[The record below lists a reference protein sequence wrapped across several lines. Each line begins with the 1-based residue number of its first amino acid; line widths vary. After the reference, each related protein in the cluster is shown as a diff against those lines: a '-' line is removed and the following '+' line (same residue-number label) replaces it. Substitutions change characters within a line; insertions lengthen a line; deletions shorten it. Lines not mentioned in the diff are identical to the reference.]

1 MEDISLILE
10 RPDFIYLFI
19 FCCCSSSSFLL
30 FFLSFFFPL
39 RGGDGGGGE
48 GVFIPVQYLEFSDLS
63 SIGIN
68 GIINSRI
75 CRRIASVANMVRNS
89 DKSISISSRIKS
101 IYIMNV
107 YKKNRMVKLLI
118 MHSLQRWNRI
128 RENQKWTLLQMSRAK
143 KNQKKTTTTTK
154 QQLQQNDTGFCS
166 NCRSVVRRVSGF
178 RCCFQETAAAATP
191 SSDNEPPVK

>member
-1 MEDISLILE
+1 MAYDSVHIGGFSLWPVCSRARTVSSLLFE
-10 RPDFIYLFI
+10 RQDGGYQFNFRAPRFYLSIY
-19 FCCCSSSSFLL
+19 FLL
-30 FFLSFFFPL
+30 FFFFSSAFLSFFFFPL

-107 YKKNRMVKLLI
+107 YKKIGWLNFLLC
-118 MHSLQRWNRI
+118 
-128 RENQKWTLLQMSRAK
+128 TA
-143 KNQKKTTTTTK
+143 
-154 QQLQQNDTGFCS
+154 
-166 NCRSVVRRVSGF
+166 CRDGTESERTRNGLSF
-178 RCCFQETAAAATP
+178 
-191 SSDNEPPVK
+191 K